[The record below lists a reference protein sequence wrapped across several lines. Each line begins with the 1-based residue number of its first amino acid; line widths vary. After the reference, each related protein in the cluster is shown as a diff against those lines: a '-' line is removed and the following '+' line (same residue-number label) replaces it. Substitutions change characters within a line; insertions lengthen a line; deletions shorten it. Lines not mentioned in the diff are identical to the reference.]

1 MVRFIL
7 NFIFFGVLFYAI
19 SLFFPD
25 AFQTLVSWAGKVY
38 SFIVNAVTAI
48 INWVSEMTKSASNN
62 GNGGDTQALSALLML
77 PMVMKK

>member
-38 SFIVNAVTAI
+38 TFIVDIVVAI
-48 INWVSEMTKSASNN
+48 IDWISELTKPRS
-62 GNGGDTQALSALLML
+62 GNGDNAGAASALFFL
-77 PMVMKK
+77 PLIMKK